1 MDNGKSGNLNKQDLI
16 QFRIDRDLKIDAE
29 DICNQLGIDLSTV
42 LRMCLKQMVAQK
54 GIPFSVHLSNHSYS
68 DSAKDINYLKS
79 KDIEDNCEKGFGIDI
94 RGINEEVDSIRK
106 ENIDD
111 EKGGSIRNGTT
122 VFLLFKGKVELTD
135 ISKYRLCCISY
146 R

>member
-42 LRMCLKQMVAQK
+42 LRMCLKQMVIQK
-54 GIPFSVHLSNHSYS
+54 GIPFSVHLSNERYS
-68 DSAKDINYLKS
+68 ISENDINELKS
-79 KDIEDNCEKGFGIDI
+79 KDIENNCGKVFEIDI

-106 ENIDD
+106 ENKI
-111 EKGGSIRNGTT
+111 
-122 VFLLFKGKVELTD
+122 
-135 ISKYRLCCISY
+135 
-146 R
+146 